1 MYTNHKFKD
10 ISNSDV
16 ESKLLKEELR
26 IPNKINN
33 IGKNISNH
41 IEKEELHI
49 TKKPSIWDVN
59 IRTYK
64 GNKIK
69 TDYFYMFGNPKLHD
83 YSKEKRIRVNE
94 NHYKVHNG
102 KEYRVDDFFNKKIYF
117 GKPHIDPKFKP
128 EGIPLIIDKVGQE
141 DKEYNYVETEQDKR
155 ATTYKNEFPSLN
167 DDDIEYEKHKS
178 EYKKKFYDEFDKLE
192 KDKNAM
198 LNVEKNED
206 RKTAIKNE
214 FHKKEQRLEKK
225 IKKESLSVK
234 PIKSPSTP
242 LKRTSPN
249 EEKVSSSRKSNSK
262 TAGET
267 GFVKE
272 EAKIIDELSAP
283 KKAETKTSTKDRKM
297 IFDELE
303 VEPSKKPKATFS
315 DEPSEGKTS
324 AAKKIVNKAEV
335 KKTVHNIIDEAKTSA
350 AKKIDDVIKH
360 KMTELNAKKA
370 IDKAIKKIGNKPKL
384 QKIQNIVNEEAQIH
398 KDVYQEPTPS
408 KKEKKMEFDESDE
421 PKGKRVPIN
430 LEPDEVQK
438 FYTLMKG
445 GKFNDDRIKEIKK
458 LFDNDENIV
467 RSMTKK
473 ELELYIKETYKLNF
487 DIIKKNK

>member
-16 ESKLLKEELR
+16 ESKLLKDELK

-64 GNKIK
+64 GHKIK

-192 KDKNAM
+192 KEKNAM

-272 EAKIIDELSAP
+272 E
-283 KKAETKTSTKDRKM
+283 
-297 IFDELE
+297 
-303 VEPSKKPKATFS
+303 
-315 DEPSEGKTS
+315 
-324 AAKKIVNKAEV
+324 VN
-335 KKTVHNIIDEAKTSA
+335 N
-350 AKKIDDVIKH
+350 IDDVIKH

-421 PKGKRVPIN
+421 PKGKRIRTNWPGNKRLSAFSKVARSCCVPN
-430 LEPDEVQK
+430 
-438 FYTLMKG
+438 
-445 GKFNDDRIKEIKK
+445 
-458 LFDNDENIV
+458 
-467 RSMTKK
+467 
-473 ELELYIKETYKLNF
+473 
-487 DIIKKNK
+487 